1 MADVGNFLRKE
12 HIDYKELG
20 YKKLRDLMQALE
32 SFTLEDRFADPDSPP
47 YTVVFLPEKREEKA
61 QGQSAARDK
70 AALSKARQ
78 GILQH
83 FAGQQT
89 VLMADVGNY
98 LRACQVDYKSMGY
111 GKLKLFMEAMEGFV
125 LEDTYPVPGAAAATL
140 GICQRP
146 QIPRL
151 GISRNG
157 ANRRRRPPSRSRP
170 PRLRTGTGGLG
181 CLALR
186 T

>member
-1 MADVGNFLRKE
+1 MQTLNKKALTERICENFAGHKEVFMADVGNFLRKE

-20 YKKLRDLMQALE
+20 YKKLRDLMLALE

-61 QGQSAARDK
+61 QGQRTAHDE

-89 VLMADVGNY
+89 VLMADVGNF
-98 LRACQVDYKSMGY
+98 LRACQVDYKAMGY
-111 GKLKLFMEAMEGFV
+111 GSYK
-125 LEDTYPVPGAAAATL
+125 
-140 GICQRP
+140 
-146 QIPRL
+146 
-151 GISRNG
+151 SR
-157 ANRRRRPPSRSRP
+157 
-170 PRLRTGTGGLG
+170 
-181 CLALR
+181 
-186 T
+186 